1 MTKNRNIL
9 VPVAE
14 GSEELEAVTIVDV
27 LRRTGARVVLASVDK
42 PQITASKGVKILADC
57 LLSECLEESYD
68 LIVLPG
74 GMPGA
79 EHLRDAKELAAI
91 LQGQKN
97 EGRLYAAI
105 CSAPAVVLY
114 PHGLLR
120 GRRFTCHP
128 SFANLMKDAEP
139 EDKAVVVDGNLVTS
153 RGAGTAV
160 EFSLMLVE
168 LLYGREKRNEV
179 AQGMVIDTRGLAG

>member
-9 VPVAE
+9 VPVAD

-27 LRRTGARVVLASVDK
+27 LRRTGAHVVFASVDGL
-42 PQITASKGVKILADC
+42 QVTASKGVKIVADC
-57 LLSECLEESYD
+57 LLPQCSDEIYD

-79 EHLRDAKELAAI
+79 EHLRDTKELVTI
-91 LQGQKN
+91 LQKQKD

-105 CSAPAVVLY
+105 CCAPAVALY
-114 PHGLLR
+114 PHDLLE

-128 SFANLMKDAEP
+128 NFANLVNNAKPVDET
-139 EDKAVVVDGNLVTS
+139 VVVDGNLVTG

-160 EFSLMLVE
+160 EFALALVE
-168 LLYGREKRNEV
+168 ILYGRQKRNEV
-179 AQGMVIDTRGLAG
+179 AQGMAVDSHG

>member
-9 VPVAE
+9 VPVAD

-27 LRRTGARVVLASVDK
+27 LRRTGARVVFASVDGL
-42 PQITASKGVKILADC
+42 QVTASKGVKLIADC
-57 LLSECLEESYD
+57 LLTQCLDEIYD

-79 EHLRDAKELAAI
+79 EHMRDSKELTAM
-91 LQGQKN
+91 LQKQKN

-105 CSAPAVVLY
+105 CSAPAVVFY
-114 PHGLLR
+114 PHGLLE
-120 GRRFTCHP
+120 GSRFTCHP
-128 SFANLMKDAEP
+128 NFANFVKGTKPVDET
-139 EDKAVVVDGNLVTS
+139 VVVDGNLITS

-160 EFSLMLVE
+160 EFALTLVE
-168 LLYGREKRNEV
+168 LLYDRQKRSEV
-179 AQGMVIDTRGLAG
+179 ARGMVLDTQEQAG